1 MMQYSSCIVFSWS
14 RSSKCFFFLLSDE
27 GRDFYGN
34 EKPSHGVYM
43 WNEALD
49 RVNVYWLFI
58 IFFFL
63 PCFKFQFELSSAQ
76 PFISL
81 GVAAIYTLSF
91 NLFLSDV
98 VLGYQFTSCLLSV
111 RLLKGCG
118 MNHMGHWLWWIWGKT
133 LFSLSPTK
141 HPPFLFNVCTHSPFH
156 PRQDARENFPSV
168 DIINLN

>member
-14 RSSKCFFFLLSDE
+14 SSRKRFFSLLSDE

-63 PCFKFQFELSSAQ
+63 PCFKFQFELSLAL

-91 NLFLSDV
+91 NLSDV
-98 VLGYQFTSCLLSV
+98 VLGYQFTSCLPSV
-111 RLLKGCG
+111 RLLKRCG

-133 LFSLSPTK
+133 PFSPSPTK
-141 HPPFLFNVCTHSPFH
+141 T
-156 PRQDARENFPSV
+156 PSFS
-168 DIINLN
+168 I